1 MIVAGSNL
9 PIAPAP
15 ARAFSCFV
23 RSVGSRR
30 PHSLR
35 NQKLPSFDQQW
46 VNSQ

>member
-1 MIVAGSNL
+1 MIVARSIL
-9 PIAPAP
+9 PIAPP
-15 ARAFSCFV
+15 PGLLVCFV

-35 NQKLPSFDQQW
+35 NQKLPTFNQQW